1 MTKISLRAARVN
13 AGLTQQG
20 LAEKLGV
27 TRDSV
32 AAWETGKVAVKR
44 AHLYAICH
52 VTGADPADIFLP
64 NESPKS

>member
-32 AAWETGKVAVKR
+32 AAWETGKVAIKK

-64 NESPKS
+64 NESSKR